1 MTLDSSH
8 PYLSVWDN
16 SILSIT
22 LIIQQY
28 LDKIISNISLNWR
41 PDSWDGTAESNV
53 DGSDVGPWQ
62 TLNHAIEEL
71 RKIRPNPPSIEDQAY
86 I

>member
-1 MTLDSSH
+1 MEGVIKFIEYLNSS
-8 PYLSVWDN
+8 LKK
-16 SILSIT
+16 ILS
-22 LIIQQY
+22 Q
-28 LDKIISNISLNWR
+28 NFH

-71 RKIRPNPPSIEDQAY
+71 RRIRPNPPTIDDQA
-86 I
+86 

>member
-1 MTLDSSH
+1 MRC
-8 PYLSVWDN
+8 YFC
-16 SILSIT
+16 
-22 LIIQQY
+22 Y
-28 LDKIISNISLNWR
+28 

-71 RKIRPNPPSIEDQAY
+71 RKIRPNPPTVDDQALTLTS
-86 I
+86 